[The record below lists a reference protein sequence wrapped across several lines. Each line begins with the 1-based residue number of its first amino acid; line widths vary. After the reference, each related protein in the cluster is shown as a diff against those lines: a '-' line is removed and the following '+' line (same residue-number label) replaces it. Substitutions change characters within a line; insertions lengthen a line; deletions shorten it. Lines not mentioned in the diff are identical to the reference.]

1 MCISCKPGFLNID
14 LLAFLPYSRCNDLN
28 DFTMFAMH
36 RFASPAQFA
45 RLSRYVL
52 PVALALAV
60 LCGISGLYLGLVV
73 APEDYQ
79 QGAMVKVMYIHVPA
93 AIMASGV
100 YGFIAVMSASFLVWR
115 HTLADVLAREAA
127 AIGAVFTLIC
137 LITGMLWGKP
147 TWGAYWVWDARL
159 TSMLILLLLY
169 AGYMGIANSGDNSE
183 RVKVASA
190 WIALIGAMN
199 LPIIKYSVEWWNSLH
214 QGQSLQLIGKSA
226 IDPSMLHPLQLMIVA
241 FASLFV
247 ALLLVRADTAL
258 KAVKLRRLQIQ
269 RIARKNAAIEG

>member
-1 MCISCKPGFLNID
+1 
-14 LLAFLPYSRCNDLN
+14 
-28 DFTMFAMH
+28 MH

-52 PVALALAV
+52 PVAVALAV
-60 LCGISGLYLGLVV
+60 ICGAVGLYLGLVV
-73 APEDYQ
+73 APDDYQ

-93 AIMASGV
+93 AIMASAV
-100 YGFIAVMSASFLVWR
+100 YGFIALMSASFLIWR
-115 HTLADVLAREAA
+115 HTMADVLAREAA
-127 AIGAVFTLIC
+127 PIGAVFTLIC

-169 AGYMGIANSGDNSE
+169 AGYMSIASTGDNSE

-190 WIALIGAMN
+190 WIALIGAIN
-199 LPIIKYSVEWWNSLH
+199 LPIIKFSVEWWNSLH
-214 QGQSLQLIGKSA
+214 QPASLQLLGKSS
-226 IDPSMLHPLQLMIVA
+226 IDPSMLRPLQLMIVA
-241 FASLFV
+241 FFALFV
-247 ALLLVRADTAL
+247 SLLLVRANTAL

-269 RIARKNAAIEG
+269 RVALKNAAIE

>member
-1 MCISCKPGFLNID
+1 
-14 LLAFLPYSRCNDLN
+14 
-28 DFTMFAMH
+28 MH
-36 RFASPAQFA
+36 KFASPAQFTK
-45 RLSRYVL
+45 LSRVVL
-52 PVALALAV
+52 PIAVALAV
-60 LCGISGLYLGLVV
+60 LCGAIGLYVGLVV
-73 APEDYQ
+73 APDDYQ

-93 AIMASGV
+93 AIMASAV
-100 YGFIAVMSASFLVWR
+100 YGFIALMSASFLIWR
-115 HTLADVLAREAA
+115 HTMADVLAREAA
-127 AIGAVFTLIC
+127 PIGAVFTLIC

-169 AGYMGIANSGDNSE
+169 AGYMSIASSGEHSE

-190 WIALIGAMN
+190 WIALIGAIN

-214 QGQSLQLIGKSA
+214 QGQSLNLIGKST

-241 FASLFV
+241 FAALFIS
-247 ALLLVRADTAL
+247 LLLVRAETAL

-269 RIARKNAAIEG
+269 RIALKNAAIEP

>member
-1 MCISCKPGFLNID
+1 
-14 LLAFLPYSRCNDLN
+14 
-28 DFTMFAMH
+28 MH

-45 RLSRYVL
+45 RISTIVL
-52 PVALALAV
+52 PISVAIAV
-60 LCGISGLYLGLVV
+60 LCGVLGLYLGLVV
-73 APEDYQ
+73 APDDYQ
-79 QGAMVKVMYIHVPA
+79 QGAMVKIMYIHVPA
-93 AIMASGV
+93 AWMASAC
-100 YGFIAVMSASFLVWR
+100 YGFMAVMSASFLIWR

-127 AIGAVFTLIC
+127 PIGAVFTLIC

-159 TSMLILLLLY
+159 TSMLVLLLLY
-169 AGYMGIANSGDNSE
+169 VGYLSIAASGDHSE

-190 WIALIGAMN
+190 WIALVGAIN

-214 QGQSLQLIGKSA
+214 QPASILRAGGPS
-226 IDPSMLHPLQLMIVA
+226 IDPSMLHPLLLMITA
-241 FASLFV
+241 FTALFV

-269 RIARKNAAIEG
+269 RIALKNAAIEQ